1 MSQTQT
7 QIQPDI
13 SYHPDFQKYQLRSE
27 RIRAQSSSVSNLP
40 EGFPDQLKGELV
52 WEGKDY
58 TDEKQWILALTE
70 DHLAEI
76 DDALK
81 AFRGK

>member
-1 MSQTQT
+1 M
-7 QIQPDI
+7 
-13 SYHPDFQKYQLRSE
+13 
-27 RIRAQSSSVSNLP
+27 
-40 EGFPDQLKGELV
+40 KGELV

-58 TDEKQWILALTE
+58 TDEKQWTLVLTE
-70 DHLAEI
+70 DHLVEI